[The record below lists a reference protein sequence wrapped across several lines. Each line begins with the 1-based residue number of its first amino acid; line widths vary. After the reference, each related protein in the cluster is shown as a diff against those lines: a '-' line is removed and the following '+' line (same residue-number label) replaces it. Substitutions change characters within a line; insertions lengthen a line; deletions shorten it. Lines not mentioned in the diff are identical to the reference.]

1 MGDPGPEMG
10 LGWDGRQCHG
20 AFSLELEMSGYVYNK
35 VRACSAKYYGDYHLL
50 CTVIRE
56 LLNMH
61 TYAEGPKNPQCV
73 GIISNLYTTVVHYI
87 VSLQVKEGIGVF
99 ATGVTWTAGTAS
111 AAAAP

>member
-1 MGDPGPEMG
+1 
-10 LGWDGRQCHG
+10 
-20 AFSLELEMSGYVYNK
+20 
-35 VRACSAKYYGDYHLL
+35 
-50 CTVIRE
+50 
-56 LLNMH
+56 MH

-99 ATGVTWTAGTAS
+99 ATGVTGTAGTAS